1 MKRFIKE
8 RLNHFL
14 IESKTVEY
22 EYQLRDIGGS
32 DVYYKRKK
40 GEKLWS
46 FTDDKDFSKN
56 SNKENTIKFK
66 NEKVN

>member
-1 MKRFIKE
+1 MKSFIKE

-14 IESKTVEY
+14 IESKTVTY

-46 FTDDKDFSKN
+46 FTDDKDFDKN
-56 SNKENTIKFK
+56 SNKENIIKFK
-66 NEKVN
+66 K